1 MEDHPRAIEA
11 HPGTVKPHH
20 GAVKPHPGAVE
31 AHSGALKYNRA
42 IFIFSSNTG
51 GMSIKGYLLFGG

>member
-1 MEDHPRAIEA
+1 MELWSLTLEPLSY
-11 HPGTVKPHH
+11 
-20 GAVKPHPGAVE
+20 PGAVE